1 MSIFLEALSWLTTPA
16 NWLGESGILTRSAE
30 HLGLTFLIVVLAS
43 LVALPLG
50 TVIGHTGRGRW
61 LVSATGAARAVPTL
75 GVLTLAGLWLG
86 IGLAAPT
93 LALLVLA
100 IPPLLSAT
108 YSGIAST
115 PHPTVDAARAIGL
128 TEPQILAQV
137 EFPHA
142 AGLIAAGV
150 RSATLQ
156 VIATTTLAAYTAN
169 YGLGRFLYT
178 GLKTRDYA
186 QMIGGAIVVVALALA
201 TDALLAFIARRL
213 RDRTHSFSDEEK
225 NSLKESL

>member
-16 NWLGESGILTRSAE
+16 NWLGGSGILTRSAE
-30 HLGLTFLIVVLAS
+30 HLGLTLLIVVLAA

-61 LVSATGAARAVPTL
+61 LVSATGAARAIPTL

-100 IPPLLSAT
+100 VPPLLSAT

-115 PHPTVDAARAIGL
+115 PRTTVDAARAIGL
-128 TEPQILAQV
+128 TESQILAQV
-137 EFPHA
+137 EVPHA
-142 AGLIAAGV
+142 AGLVEAGV

-169 YGLGRFLYT
+169 YGLGRFLYA

>member
-1 MSIFLEALSWLTTPA
+1 M
-16 NWLGESGILTRSAE
+16 
-30 HLGLTFLIVVLAS
+30 
-43 LVALPLG
+43 
-50 TVIGHTGRGRW
+50 IGHTGRGRW
-61 LVSATGAARAVPTL
+61 LVSATGAARAIPTL

-100 IPPLLSAT
+100 VPPLLSAT

-115 PHPTVDAARAIGL
+115 PRTTVDAARAIGL
-128 TEPQILAQV
+128 TESQILAQV
-137 EFPHA
+137 EVPHA
-142 AGLIAAGV
+142 AGLVAAGV

-201 TDALLAFIARRL
+201 TDALLALIARRL

>member
-16 NWLGESGILTRSAE
+16 NWLGGSGILTRSAE
-30 HLGLTFLIVVLAS
+30 HLGLTLLIVVLAA
-43 LVALPLG
+43 LIALPLG

-61 LVSATGAARAVPTL
+61 LVSATGAARAIPTL

-100 IPPLLSAT
+100 VPPLLSAT

-115 PHPTVDAARAIGL
+115 PRTTVDAARAIGL
-128 TEPQILAQV
+128 TESQILAQV
-137 EFPHA
+137 EVPHA
-142 AGLIAAGV
+142 AGLVAAGV

-201 TDALLAFIARRL
+201 TDALLASIARRL

>member
-1 MSIFLEALSWLTTPA
+1 MNILLDALTWLTVPTH
-16 NWLGESGILTRSAE
+16 WLGESGILVRTAE
-30 HLGLTFLIVVLAS
+30 HLGLTLLIVLLAA
-43 LVALPLG
+43 LIALPLG
-50 TVIGHTGRGRW
+50 TWIGHTGRGRW

-115 PHPTVDAARAIGL
+115 PRATVDAARAIGL
-128 TEPQILAQV
+128 TEPQVLAQV
-137 EFPHA
+137 EVPHA
-142 AGLIAAGV
+142 AGLVAAGV

-156 VIATTTLAAYTAN
+156 VIATATLAAYTAN
-169 YGLGRFLYT
+169 YGLGRFLYA

-186 QMIGGAIVVVALALA
+186 EMIGGAIVVVALALA
-201 TDALLAFIARRL
+201 ADAILALAARRL
-213 RDRTHSFSDEEK
+213 RERTQPDAEKTPTEE
-225 NSLKESL
+225 ER

>member
-16 NWLGESGILTRSAE
+16 NWLGGSGILTRSAE
-30 HLGLTFLIVVLAS
+30 HLGLTLLIIVLAA
-43 LVALPLG
+43 LIALPLG

-61 LVSATGAARAVPTL
+61 LVSATGAARAIPTL

-100 IPPLLSAT
+100 VPPLLSAT

-115 PHPTVDAARAIGL
+115 PRTTVDAARAIGL

-169 YGLGRFLYT
+169 YGLGRFLYA

>member
-1 MSIFLEALSWLTTPA
+1 MSILLGALAWLATPA
-16 NWLGESGILTRSAE
+16 NWLGESGILTRSAQ
-30 HLGLTFLIVVLAS
+30 HLGLTALIVTLA
-43 LVALPLG
+43 ALIAVPLG
-50 TVIGHTGRGRW
+50 TWIGHTGRGRW

-115 PHPTVDAARAIGL
+115 PRATVDAARAIGL
-128 TEPQILAQV
+128 TEKQVLAQV
-137 EFPHA
+137 EAPHA
-142 AGLIAAGV
+142 AGLVAAGV

-156 VIATTTLAAYTAN
+156 VIATTTLAAT
-169 YGLGRFLYT
+169 T
-178 GLKTRDYA
+178 T
-186 QMIGGAIVVVALALA
+186 
-201 TDALLAFIARRL
+201 IAPPII
-213 RDRTHSFSDEEK
+213 SA
-225 NSLKESL
+225 

>member
-16 NWLGESGILTRSAE
+16 NWLGGSGILTRSAE
-30 HLGLTFLIVVLAS
+30 HLGLTLLIVVLAA

-61 LVSATGAARAVPTL
+61 LVSATGAARAIPTL

-100 IPPLLSAT
+100 VPPLLSAT

-115 PHPTVDAARAIGL
+115 PRTTVDAARAIGL
-128 TEPQILAQV
+128 TESQILAQV
-137 EFPHA
+137 EVPHA
-142 AGLIAAGV
+142 AGLVEAGV

>member
-16 NWLGESGILTRSAE
+16 NWLGGSGILTRSAE
-30 HLGLTFLIVVLAS
+30 HLGLTLLIVVLAA
-43 LVALPLG
+43 LIALPLG
-50 TVIGHTGRGRW
+50 TMIGHTGRGRW
-61 LVSATGAARAVPTL
+61 LVSATGAARAIPTL

-100 IPPLLSAT
+100 VPPLLSAT

-115 PHPTVDAARAIGL
+115 PRTTVDAARAIGL
-128 TEPQILAQV
+128 TESQILAQV
-137 EFPHA
+137 EVPHA
-142 AGLIAAGV
+142 AGLVAAGV

-201 TDALLAFIARRL
+201 TDALLASIARRL

>member
-1 MSIFLEALSWLTTPA
+1 MSILLGALAWLATPA
-16 NWLGESGILTRSAE
+16 NWLGESGILTRSAQ
-30 HLGLTFLIVVLAS
+30 HLGLTALIVTLA
-43 LVALPLG
+43 ALIAVPLG
-50 TVIGHTGRGRW
+50 TWIGHTGRGRW

-93 LALLVLA
+93 LALL
-100 IPPLLSAT
+100 PPLLSAT

-115 PHPTVDAARAIGL
+115 PRATVDAARAIGL
-128 TEPQILAQV
+128 TDAQV
-137 EFPHA
+137 LSHVEAPHA
-142 AGLIAAGV
+142 AGLVAAGV

-156 VIATTTLAAYTAN
+156 VIATATLAAYTAD
-169 YGLGRFLYT
+169 YGLGRFLYA

-201 TDALLAFIARRL
+201 TDAALALVARRL
-213 RDRTHSFSDEEK
+213 RARTHPTIAQEA
-225 NSLKESL
+225 L

>member
-1 MSIFLEALSWLTTPA
+1 MSIFLEALSWLATPA

-93 LALLVLA
+93 LALLVRA
-100 IPPLLSAT
+100 IPPLCRRPIRGSPRRRVRPWMRRERLDSRNPRSSRRWSSLT
-108 YSGIAST
+108 RPASSR
-115 PHPTVDAARAIGL
+115 RAC
-128 TEPQILAQV
+128 
-137 EFPHA
+137 
-142 AGLIAAGV
+142 
-150 RSATLQ
+150 
-156 VIATTTLAAYTAN
+156 
-169 YGLGRFLYT
+169 
-178 GLKTRDYA
+178 
-186 QMIGGAIVVVALALA
+186 
-201 TDALLAFIARRL
+201 ARRPC
-213 RDRTHSFSDEEK
+213 R
-225 NSLKESL
+225 

>member
-16 NWLGESGILTRSAE
+16 NWLGGSGILTRSAE
-30 HLGLTFLIVVLAS
+30 HLGLTLLIVVLAA

-61 LVSATGAARAVPTL
+61 LVSATGAARAIPTL

-100 IPPLLSAT
+100 VPPLLSAT

-115 PHPTVDAARAIGL
+115 PRTTVDAARAIGL
-128 TEPQILAQV
+128 TESQILAQV
-137 EFPHA
+137 EVPHA
-142 AGLIAAGV
+142 AGLVAAGV

-201 TDALLAFIARRL
+201 TDARLAFIARRL